1 MQHRS
6 ISRRRFVATGL
17 ATAGVLQ
24 LGSRGFAFGSIT
36 GETCLLNPEQEV
48 GPFYVASEMVRSSIA
63 EGKPGVP
70 LRLRIVVMDQR
81 TCAPLKGAAVD
92 LWHCDAMG
100 LYSGFT
106 ASDGFGPPGGGPG
119 GGGPPGFGQ
128 GDGSPSG
135 PPPEFDPSR
144 GPGTGR
150 PHAPTDKL
158 TFLRGIQMTGADG
171 AVTYETMFPGFYQG
185 RVNHIH
191 FKVRLEGHR
200 SGKTYAAG
208 HVSHVGQVFF
218 PEEVNLQLMALTP
231 YSSHMIHRTTM
242 DEDHV
247 FNDEHGS
254 LASVHLLDAATPQ
267 DGYVAEYRAAV
278 DPAAVPAAVDM
289 RPGRPPKR
297 S

>member
-6 ISRRRFVATGL
+6 ISRRRFLATGL
-17 ATAGVLQ
+17 ATAGALQ
-24 LGSRGFAFGSIT
+24 LASRGFAFA
-36 GETCLLNPEQEV
+36 GEGCLLTPEQEV
-48 GPFYVASEMVRSSIA
+48 GPFYVASEMVRSRIA

-70 LRLRIVVMDQR
+70 LRLRIVVIDQR
-81 TCAPLKGAAVD
+81 TCAPLTGAAID

-106 ASDGFGPPGGGPG
+106 ASDGFGQPPGGGQPG
-119 GGGPPGFGQ
+119 DGPGFRP
-128 GDGSPSG
+128 GDG
-135 PPPEFDPSR
+135 PPPDFDPSR
-144 GPGTGR
+144 GPGQ

-171 AVTYETMFPGFYQG
+171 AVTYETVFPGFYQG

-218 PEEVNLQLMALTP
+218 PEELNLQLMAQAP
-231 YSSHMIHRTTM
+231 YSSHLIHRTTM

-247 FNDEHGS
+247 FNEEHGS
-254 LASVHLLDAATPQ
+254 LASVHLLDAARPQ

-278 DPAAVPAAVDM
+278 DPAAVPAAVNM
-289 RPGRPPKR
+289 RPGRTPEH